1 MKSFHRLL
9 MTLTLWAGLT
19 APSPTLR
26 AQSTDALADLYKEAR
41 QAQLAGD
48 LKTATENYKRIV
60 ALRPDMAE
68 AHANLGVLF
77 YQQKQSEPAVKAF
90 KKAIQLKPDL
100 AGPYF
105 FLGVLSFNAR
115 NYAEASRYLEKAE
128 AQDPSNFAIQLYSG
142 FNHYARSNYL
152 EAARRFEK
160 AIAIDGSD
168 QDAAYHLSKSYSHLS
183 KKYFDELHKN
193 YRDSFQTDL
202 ARAHFYEAEQNWE
215 AAKEEYRHALE
226 KHPDGHNSP
235 NHSTSGSPQAKPQP
249 EHQRERLRQRLEWV
263 TQKAS
268 GATVAPLE
276 AGPDS
281 AAVDGSISYFHSPPT
296 GAKVKEELQKHQK
309 KVQDLGS
316 SNNASADHLY
326 ELAEGYQILSYL
338 TSLWVFEA
346 DPNSYRSHQLKGQYF
361 EALNKDEQAIQ
372 EYRRALAI
380 KPDLQNVHFSIGNL
394 LWTRSRSEEALLEL
408 QEEIK
413 LDSNHPQAHYEIGD
427 ILYGQGKLAEAEMH
441 LLKAVKLEPSMI
453 EAHVALERLYTNQ
466 QQLTK
471 ALYHLGKAVEIDP
484 EDSTPHYRLSVLYR
498 KLGRIREAEK
508 EMELFEKTKSKDKTK
523 DKATTKQKTTVKP

>member
-1 MKSFHRLL
+1 MRNVHRLGIAWL
-9 MTLTLWAGLT
+9 LFVWMGPQLRESILWAQ
-19 APSPTLR
+19 SP
-26 AQSTDALADLYKEAR
+26 DALADLYKEAR

-77 YQQKQSEPAVKAF
+77 YQQKQWEPALKAF

-105 FLGVLSFNAR
+105 FLGVLSFNSR
-115 NYAEASRYLEKAE
+115 NYTEASRYLEKAE

-142 FNHYARSNYL
+142 YNHYARADYL
-152 EAARRFEK
+152 NATRHFEK
-160 AIAIDGSD
+160 AVSLDGSD
-168 QDAAYHLSKSYSHLS
+168 LDAVYHLSKSYSHLS
-183 KKYFDELHKN
+183 RKFFDDLHKT
-193 YRDSFQTDL
+193 YRDSFQTNL

-215 AAKEEYRHALE
+215 AAREEYSHALE
-226 KHPDGHNSP
+226 KRPD
-235 NHSTSGSPQAKPQP
+235 SG
-249 EHQRERLRQRLEWV
+249 RLRQRLDWV
-263 TQKAS
+263 SQKAS
-268 GATVAPLE
+268 GASVVPLE
-276 AGPDS
+276 AGPGS
-281 AAVDGSISYFHSPPT
+281 AAIDGSIAFFYAPPT
-296 GAKVKEELQKHQK
+296 GAKIREEVQRHQEQIQTAQKQNENSP
-309 KVQDLGS
+309 DRLF
-316 SNNASADHLY
+316 A
-326 ELAEGYQILSYL
+326 LAEGYQVLSYL
-338 TSLWVFEA
+338 TSLWVFETE
-346 DPNSYRSHQLKGQYF
+346 PNSYRAHQLKGQYF

-372 EYRRALAI
+372 EYRRSLAI

-394 LWTRSRSEEALLEL
+394 LWTRSRSDEALVEL

-413 LDSNHPQAHYEIGD
+413 LDPNHPQAHYEIGD
-427 ILYGQGKLAEAEMH
+427 ILYGQGKLAEAETH

-466 QQLTK
+466 EQLTK

-498 KLGRIREAEK
+498 KLGRIQEAEK
-508 EMELFEKTKSKDKTK
+508 EMQLFEKTKAREKR
-523 DKATTKQKTTVKP
+523 P

>member
-1 MKSFHRLL
+1 MRNVHQLGI
-9 MTLTLWAGLT
+9 AGLLFVWMGLE
-19 APSPTLR
+19 SGQSFLW
-26 AQSTDALADLYKEAR
+26 AQSTDVLADLYKEAR

-77 YQQKQSEPAVKAF
+77 YQQKQSEAALKAF

-115 NYAEASRYLEKAE
+115 NYTEASRYLEKAE

-142 FNHYARSNYL
+142 YNHYARANYL
-152 EAARRFEK
+152 NATRHFEK
-160 AIAIDGSD
+160 AVSLDGND
-168 QDAAYHLSKSYSHLS
+168 LDAVYHLSKSYGHLS
-183 KKYFDELHKN
+183 KKFFDDLHKT
-193 YRDSFQTDL
+193 YRNSFQTDL

-215 AAKEEYRHALE
+215 AAKEEYSHALE
-226 KHPDGHNSP
+226 KRPDLG
-235 NHSTSGSPQAKPQP
+235 
-249 EHQRERLRQRLEWV
+249 RLRQRLDWV
-263 TQKAS
+263 SQKAS
-268 GATVAPLE
+268 GALVAPLE
-276 AGPDS
+276 AGPGS
-281 AAVDGSISYFHSPPT
+281 AAIDGSIAYFYAPPA
-296 GAKVKEELQKHQK
+296 GAKIREEIQRHQ
-309 KVQDLGS
+309 QQMQTAQ
-316 SNNASADHLY
+316 NQNANSPDRLY
-326 ELAEGYQILSYL
+326 ALAEGYQVLSYL

-346 DPNSYRSHQLKGQYF
+346 EPNSYQSHQLKGQYF

-394 LWTRSRSEEALLEL
+394 LWTRNRSEEGLLEL

-413 LDSNHPQAHYEIGD
+413 LDPNHPQAHYEIGD
-427 ILYGQGKLAEAEMH
+427 ILYGQSKLAEAETH

-453 EAHVALERLYTNQ
+453 EAHLALEKLYTSQ
-466 QQLTK
+466 EQVTK

-484 EDSTPHYRLSVLYR
+484 DDATPHYRLSVLYR
-498 KLGRIREAEK
+498 KLGRSAEAEK
-508 EMELFEKTKSKDKTK
+508 EMQLFEKTKAQRKR
-523 DKATTKQKTTVKP
+523 P

>member
-1 MKSFHRLL
+1 
-9 MTLTLWAGLT
+9 
-19 APSPTLR
+19 
-26 AQSTDALADLYKEAR
+26 
-41 QAQLAGD
+41 
-48 LKTATENYKRIV
+48 
-60 ALRPDMAE
+60 
-68 AHANLGVLF
+68 LF
-77 YQQKQSEPAVKAF
+77 YQQKQSELALKAF
-90 KKAIQLKPDL
+90 KRAIQLKPDL

-115 NYAEASRYLEKAE
+115 NYAEASQYLEKAE

-142 FNHYARSNYL
+142 YNHYARANYL
-152 EAARRFEK
+152 NATRHFEK
-160 AIAIDGSD
+160 AVLLDGSD
-168 QDAAYHLSKSYSHLS
+168 LDAIYHLSKSFGHLS
-183 KKYFDELHKN
+183 KKFFDDLHKTH
-193 YRDSFQTDL
+193 RDSFQTNL

-215 AAKEEYRHALE
+215 AAREEYSHALG
-226 KHPDGHNSP
+226 KRPDVG
-235 NHSTSGSPQAKPQP
+235 
-249 EHQRERLRQRLEWV
+249 RLRQRLDWV

-268 GATVAPLE
+268 GASVAPLE
-276 AGPDS
+276 VGPGS
-281 AAVDGSISYFHSPPT
+281 AAIDGSIALFYVPPT
-296 GAKVKEELQKHQK
+296 GAKIREEIQRHQ
-309 KVQDLGS
+309 QQIQAAQNQNDS
-316 SNNASADHLY
+316 SPDRLFA
-326 ELAEGYQILSYL
+326 LAEGYQVLSYL
-338 TSLWVFEA
+338 TSLWVFETEP
-346 DPNSYRSHQLKGQYF
+346 DSYRSHQLKGQYF

-394 LWTRSRSEEALLEL
+394 LWTRSRSEEAFVEL

-413 LDSNHPQAHYEIGD
+413 LDPNHPQAHYEIGD
-427 ILYGQGKLAEAEMH
+427 ILYGQGKLAEAETH

-508 EMELFEKTKSKDKTK
+508 EMELFEKTKANDKRR
-523 DKATTKQKTTVKP
+523 